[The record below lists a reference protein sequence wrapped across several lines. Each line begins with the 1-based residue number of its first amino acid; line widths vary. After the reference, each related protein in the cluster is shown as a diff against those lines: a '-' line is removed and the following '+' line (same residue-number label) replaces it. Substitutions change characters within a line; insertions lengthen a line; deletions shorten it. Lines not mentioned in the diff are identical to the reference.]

1 MHPILSLS
9 FQCELSKRL
18 PVQSQQLEKSEI
30 RSQLTIK
37 TPKRHQWRRSG
48 VLILNLEQFSYL
60 ILVLQLLTLNR

>member
-37 TPKRHQWRRSG
+37 TPDDSH
-48 VLILNLEQFSYL
+48 
-60 ILVLQLLTLNR
+60 